1 MLDWSV
7 RLRDHEITGTK
18 AAYGFVFSN
27 EFIEKD
33 YDDDTFVEY
42 LYRAFMGRDSDPEG
56 KQNWLASLTSGST
69 REQVFEGFAGST
81 EFGMICAVYG
91 IARD

>member
-1 MLDWSV
+1 MTYWSE
-7 RLRDHEITGTK
+7 RLRDHEISGTK
-18 AAYGFVFSN
+18 AAYGFVFSP
-27 EFIEKD
+27 EFTDKN

-42 LYRAFMGRDSDPEG
+42 LYRAFMGRDSDPGG
-56 KQNWLASLTSGST
+56 KQNWLAAITGGYT
-69 REQVFEGFAGST
+69 REQVFDGFAGSV